1 VDGGAGAVD
10 GTNPTNEISLAVT
23 NQAIA
28 SWPAGAAL
36 WLVWEMTDPT
46 GQAQGLAIDN
56 LSFSASAQSTA
67 TNAPVLSIQGP
78 AAGSLVISWPS
89 PAAGY
94 QLYSATNLAPPAVWN
109 LVSASA
115 APSNGTQYL
124 TILPTNGSAQFF
136 RLMAP

>member
-1 VDGGAGAVD
+1 
-10 GTNPTNEISLAVT
+10 L
-23 NQAIA
+23 
-28 SWPAGAAL
+28 
-36 WLVWEMTDPT
+36 
-46 GQAQGLAIDN
+46 
-56 LSFSASAQSTA
+56 
-67 TNAPVLSIQGP
+67 PVLNIQGP

>member
-56 LSFSASAQSTA
+56 LSFSASAQSTT
-67 TNAPVLSIQGP
+67 TNLPVLNIQGP

-109 LVSASA
+109 LVTN
-115 APSNGTQYL
+115 APL
-124 TILPTNGSAQFF
+124 TTNATSTLTLPTTNAAQYFQ
-136 RLMAP
+136 LIAN